1 MSGSNMTKIKGMK
14 RILSYITIV
23 SASVLFFSC
32 VKEMEQVYEDP
43 KEEKIFY
50 ASVDNKDSLMTKT
63 VISQNPVDGKYQL
76 HWLQEDCI
84 GISSGNNTV
93 EKFVNI
99 STENGKSAI
108 FKGSIATSSVYYA
121 VYPYKE
127 GMTMPSKKFTVEIPA
142 VQPYAEKTFAPEV
155 CPMAGKSDSD
165 SKIYFNNLCGV
176 LVINLTG
183 SEKIRSISFSGKD
196 VSGVPLQIGGE
207 FTVDMNYS
215 DAPTLVSTENSTS
228 LVTVK
233 CENPVTLNESTP
245 TQFHFVLPPA
255 EYTFRLIISTDDGK
269 VMIKEGIK
277 PLTIKRA
284 NITKAGA
291 LEYVETIDID
301 LSENGNANCYIVNK
315 SGLYS
320 FDATVIGNGEFGLV
334 KNDNFHTDDVNITP
348 ASAELLWSSPETAV
362 SDVNFDPESGK
373 ISFYASGIEGNALIA
388 AKDAEGNIL
397 WSWHIWATDQPQDQ
411 HYINSVGEFDV
422 QDRNLGATRAD
433 RGTGDEWKESI
444 GAYYQWGRK
453 DPFIST
459 CYSTTGHYQQISIPE
474 SILSPNSI
482 VVNNYVDSQADTRE
496 WMSPTNTLLWQS
508 RQKTIYDPCPA
519 GYIVAENVVW
529 NGFTSYTDDSIGSE
543 VCNTSEQFD
552 KGWNFFYNEAETT
565 WYPSTGRTHARYG
578 TSIKDEN
585 HCYLWSSSHASS
597 LFVSESDI
605 DFMNSS
611 MNSVI
616 GCPVRCMKDNKT
628 TSVFI
633 NWVKPCVITQTSVT
647 VFASLKVYGAT
658 DIKRGFVYGD
668 SVTVTLEDGID
679 LPCDDGEGEFSTTIS
694 DLNPATRYYVRPYA
708 VIDGETHYG
717 AVRQF
722 TTPNGEGYIDLSTGG
737 TSNCYVIS
745 MAGSYRFNC
754 SVKGNGTESVGV
766 INSAAVLWETLNTT
780 DAVTLGSVVSSVSLE
795 DGYIN
800 FSTPATFTPGNA
812 LIVVKSIT
820 GKIVW
825 SWHIW
830 AVDFDPEGYAQ
841 EYPGG
846 ALMMDRNLGALNND
860 TGDAGA
866 FGLFYQ
872 WGRKDPFVGS
882 GNISRTSFATT
893 SPEGAITYVES
904 DSSTDLLDYA
914 TRYPSR
920 VIKNSTWN
928 NSDLYWTNIKTQYD
942 PCPPGWRVPDRDIWR
957 DFNSL
962 IAFYPEA
969 GYVGNGSLGSGIN
982 NWTNERNTDSWN
994 QSAYYW
1000 NGLYSSYTRGL
1011 HDELPV
1017 RCMKDAV
1024 FTVSNKAE
1032 ADVVRDVYVTVSG
1045 TLTVS
1050 DDTKMEAKGFICS
1063 TTSDPKIYTEGC
1075 IMTDEGTAS
1084 GDFTSTIKGLKPGT
1098 TYYIRAYAK
1107 GGYNVRY
1114 GNVITVKTKEGADG
1128 EGYIEDDEIFEW

>member
-32 VKEMEQVYEDP
+32 VEEMEQVYEDP

-63 VISQNPVDGKYQL
+63 VISQNPDDGKYKL

-127 GMTMPSKKFTVEIPA
+127 GMKMPSKKFTVEIPP

-165 SKIYFNNLCGV
+165 SRIYFNNLCGV

-196 VSGVPLQIGGE
+196 VSGVPLQISGE

-233 CENPVTLNESTP
+233 CENPVALNESTP

-320 FDATVIGNGEFGLV
+320 FDAKVIGNGEFGLV
-334 KNDNFHTDDVNITP
+334 KNANFHTDDVNITP

-433 RGTGDEWKESI
+433 RGTGDEWKESC
-444 GAYYQWGRK
+444 GLDFNWGRK
-453 DPFIST
+453 DPFMGKKHT
-459 CYSTTGHYQQISIPE
+459 QNYYSYSVAE
-474 SILSPNSI
+474 SVLYPNQKDLNWGWGPS
-482 VVNNYVDSQADTRE
+482 DK
-496 WMSPTNTLLWQS
+496 LWLPS
-508 RQKTIYDPCPA
+508 SKTIYDPCPS
-519 GYIVAENVVW
+519 GYRVAPNKVW
-529 NGFTSYTDDSIGSE
+529 NDFSIQKTSGS
-543 VCNTSEQFD
+543 FD
-552 KGWNFFYNEAETT
+552 KGWYFLYDDANFA
-565 WYPSTGRTHARYG
+565 WYPNRSEH
-578 TSIKDEN
+578 
-585 HCYLWSSSHASS
+585 SSSGINYWGDSYMVAADRESGIYFDSYRFNGHRVDYGPLRCIRDINTPDFSLEYLETSS
-597 LFVSESDI
+597 I
-605 DFMNSS
+605 T
-611 MNSVI
+611 
-616 GCPVRCMKDNKT
+616 T
-628 TSVFI
+628 TSVSAKGRVSI
-633 NWVKPCVITQTSVT
+633 SGNPQVIR
-647 VFASLKVYGAT
+647 
-658 DIKRGFVYGD
+658 RGFVYGAFID
-668 SVTVTLEDGID
+668 VSLENGNIVDVGS
-679 LPCDDGEGEFSTTIS
+679 GEGYFTAPIEGLIEGTK
-694 DLNPATRYYVRPYA
+694 YYVRVFAITPERTLYSS
-708 VIDGETHYG
+708 VSS
-717 AVRQF
+717 F
-722 TTPNGEGYIDLSTGG
+722 KTPNSTGLIDLSADA
-737 TSNCYVIS
+737 TSNCYIIS
-745 MAGSYRFNC
+745 QAGTYTFNC
-754 SVKGNGTESVGV
+754 SVKGNGTESVGDPYT
-766 INSAAVLWETLNTT
+766 AEVLWETMNTS
-780 DAVTLGSVVSSVSLE
+780 DAVTQSSVISSVSLE
-795 DGYIN
+795 DGCVR
-800 FSTPATFTPGNA
+800 FSTPETFTPGNA
-812 LIVVKSIT
+812 LIVVKNIT

-830 AVDFDPEGYAQ
+830 AVDFDPDGFAQ
-841 EYPGG
+841 IYPSG
-846 ALMMDRNLGALNND
+846 AMMMDRNLGALNNVA
-860 TGDAGA
+860 GDARS
-866 FGLFYQ
+866 FGLYYQ

-882 GNISRTSFATT
+882 GDSSLSTFAAT
-893 SPEGAITYVES
+893 SPADVITYVDR

-914 TRYPSR
+914 VRYPQR
-920 VIKNSTWN
+920 VIKNSSWN
-928 NSDLYWTNIKTQYD
+928 NVDGYWDDIKTQYD
-942 PCPPGWRVPDRDIWR
+942 PCPPGWRVPDRDVWAG
-957 DFNSL
+957 FNSSD
-962 IAFYPEA
+962 AYYPAA
-969 GYVGNGSLGSGIN
+969 GNVYNAGLNSGTYY
-982 NWTNERNTDSWN
+982 WTNHRR
-994 QSAYYW
+994 YYW
-1000 NGLYSSYTRGL
+1000 NGSSAGNTRDV
-1011 HDELPV
+1011 HYEIPV

-1024 FTVSNKAE
+1024 FTVSNKTE

-1045 TLTVS
+1045 TLTVN

-1063 TTSDPKIYTEGC
+1063 TTTDPKIYTEGC

-1084 GDFTSTIKGLKPGT
+1084 GDFTSTIKGLNPGT